1 MAPPQSPRDT
11 PVTTRDFLAWKS
23 EGRKIVTVTAY
34 DALFGRLVDEAGVDC
49 VLVGDSVNQVLAGE
63 PSTLSATVDQMIYHA
78 RAVRRGVKRALV
90 VVDLPFL
97 SYQVS
102 REEAVRNAGRV
113 MKETGAQAVKL
124 EGGTTMAATVGALVE
139 IGIPVMGHIGLT
151 PQSVHALGGYRVQG
165 REEET
170 ARRLESDAAALE
182 SAGVF
187 SIVLELVPAALAAKI
202 TAARGV
208 PTIGIGAGAACD
220 GQVLVL
226 PDLLGLNDGF
236 SPKFLKRYASMADEV
251 REAVGRFGDEVRGGA
266 YPDADHSF

>member
-1 MAPPQSPRDT
+1 MSAPTKDS
-11 PVTTRDFLAWKS
+11 PVTTRDFLTWKAA
-23 EGRKIVTVTAY
+23 GRKIVTVTAY

-63 PSTLSATVDQMIYHA
+63 PSTLSATVEQMIYHA
-78 RAVRRGVKRALV
+78 RAARRGVRRALL

-102 REEAVRNAGRV
+102 REEAVRNAGRI

-124 EGGTTMAATVGALVE
+124 EGGATMAATVQALVE
-139 IGIPVMGHIGLT
+139 IGIPVMGHLGLT

-187 SIVLELVPAALAAKI
+187 SIVLELVPAALAARI

-208 PTIGIGAGAACD
+208 PTIGIGAGPSCD

-236 SPKFLKRYASMADEV
+236 APKFLKRYASLSDQV
-251 REAVGRFGDEVRGGA
+251 RTAVGRFGEEVRAGT

>member
-1 MAPPQSPRDT
+1 MSSPAKDA
-11 PVTTRDFLAWKS
+11 PVTTRDFLGWKS
-23 EGRKIVTVTAY
+23 QGRKIVTVTAY

-78 RAVRRGVKRALV
+78 RAVRRGVKRALL

-102 REEAVRNAGRV
+102 REDAVRNAGRI

-124 EGGTTMAATVGALVE
+124 EGGATMAATVQALVE
-139 IGIPVMGHIGLT
+139 IGIPVMGHLGLT

-187 SIVLELVPAALAAKI
+187 SLVLELVPAALAGKI
-202 TAARGV
+202 TKARGV
-208 PTIGIGAGAACD
+208 ATIGIGAGPLCD

-236 SPKFLKRYASMADEV
+236 APKFLKRYASMADEV
-251 REAVGRFGDEVRGGA
+251 RTAVSRFGDEVRGGS